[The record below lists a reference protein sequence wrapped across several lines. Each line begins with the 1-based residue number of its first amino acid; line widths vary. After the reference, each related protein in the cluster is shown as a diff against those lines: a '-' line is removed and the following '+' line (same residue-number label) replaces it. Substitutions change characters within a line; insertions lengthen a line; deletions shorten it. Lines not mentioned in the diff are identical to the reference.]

1 MHKVVIPK
9 SSDLAMRTS
18 HSTIALNMNDER
30 RRSHKGGVRVD
41 VQYMYISQSEYTRHR
56 GREPDFE
63 CDLCI

>member
-18 HSTIALNMNDER
+18 HSTIALNMNDEQ

-41 VQYMYISQSEYTRHR
+41 VQYMYISQLEYTKT
-56 GREPDFE
+56 P
-63 CDLCI
+63 